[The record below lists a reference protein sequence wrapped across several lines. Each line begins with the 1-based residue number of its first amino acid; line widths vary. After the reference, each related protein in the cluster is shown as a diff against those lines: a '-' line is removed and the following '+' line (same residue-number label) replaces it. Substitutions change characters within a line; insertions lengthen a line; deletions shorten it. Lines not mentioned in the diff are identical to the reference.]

1 MELPTCPEPQ
11 GFVKWYRRKVT
22 SNLDALAESGKSLR
36 VFGFG
41 VTEEQ
46 VNRRFK
52 LVAGDWEPG
61 DILAKLTKC
70 GISAID
76 KAVPATGQ
84 EANGLTIAIKP
95 LDVRRLGRGPA
106 EGGGDTNRDGSELLR
121 TTGDRGAEELPD
133 RKDMGDAE

>member
-1 MELPTCPEPQ
+1 MPQLTTCPEPQ

-22 SNLDALAESGKSLR
+22 SNLDALAEAGKSLR

-52 LVAGDWEPG
+52 LVEGDWQPG
-61 DILAKLTKC
+61 DILAKLAQC
-70 GISAID
+70 GIGAID
-76 KAVPATGQ
+76 KAVPAAGQ

-106 EGGGDTNRDGSELLR
+106 EGSGDTDSNGGKLLGAAGDG
-121 TTGDRGAEELPD
+121 GAEELLD
-133 RKDMGDAE
+133 